1 MGRSEQDELSVAQ
14 VFYPC
19 MQCADVFFPKTNI
32 CQLGIDQH
40 KVNVLAREYCDDI
53 KRKNKPVILSH
64 HMLLGLQEGQERMS
78 KSDPS
83 SSIYMEDEE
92 LKVERYADNGGPSR
106 VLRNYHLIMKVG
118 NCILGDLKP
127 ALAKA
132 LNQILQPV
140 RDHFKN
146 DPKAKE
152 LVKVKSY
159 KVTK

>member
-1 MGRSEQDELSVAQ
+1 ME
-14 VFYPC
+14 FY
-19 MQCADVFFPKTNI
+19 NI
-32 CQLGIDQH
+32 LC
-40 KVNVLAREYCDDI
+40 VLY
-53 KRKNKPVILSH
+53 
-64 HMLLGLQEGQERMS
+64 LLFLIS
-78 KSDPS
+78 
-83 SSIYMEDEE
+83 
-92 LKVERYADNGGPSR
+92 GPLR

-152 LVKVKSY
+152 LVKRVKSY
-159 KVTK
+159 KVTR